1 MITSATGNALYAG
14 INACSNPNQLDGLAR
29 SVWGELSQSTIT
41 DDEATYLAACI
52 DRRRPRRAPPT
63 APAKL
68 NSRVSLFLPRP
79 CRERRTEED
88 RVKRRHRKRQLG

>member
-1 MITSATGNALYAG
+1 MPG
-14 INACSNPNQLDGLAR
+14 INACTNPNQLDGLAR

-68 NSRVSLFLPRP
+68 NSRISRFSPRP
-79 CRERRTEED
+79 CRDDGPNRTESSA
-88 RVKRRHRKRQLG
+88 GTANGS